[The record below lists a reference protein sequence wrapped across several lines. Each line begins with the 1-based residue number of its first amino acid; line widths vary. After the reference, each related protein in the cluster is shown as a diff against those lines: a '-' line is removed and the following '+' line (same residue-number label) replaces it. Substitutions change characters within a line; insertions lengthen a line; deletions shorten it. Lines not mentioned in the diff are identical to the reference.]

1 MKITLQNN
9 VTKRTGVVL
18 AAFALLCFLVTFFAF
33 SAQGQAYS
41 IQDLDNTPVIGDFVI
56 GPAKAE
62 VTVSPGTQKTVN
74 IIITNRMGDDRVFN
88 LSVEDF
94 TGSRNAEESVV
105 LLGDE
110 RGPYSLKD
118 YLSFAEKS
126 FVLKH
131 GQRATI
137 PVTISIPQDGEP
149 GGRYGSVLVTTTSK
163 PSEGETVS
171 GTTGGATVVSRIGAL
186 FFVRIPGEVA
196 EDGELQSFTVAGDKK
211 FFTNGPVPFRLL
223 YENNGSV
230 YLNPYGEITIKNM
243 LGETV
248 GSVNVEPWFAMPDSL
263 RLREVSWN
271 RDFLLGRYTAE
282 AKINRGYDDIIDEAS
297 VTFWVVPVKL
307 VLSVFAGLLLLLLII
322 RFIGSRFEFRRK

>member
-1 MKITLQNN
+1 MNNIIQNN
-9 VTKRTGVVL
+9 LMKRAGAL
-18 AAFALLCFLVTFFAF
+18 AFGFALLASFTSLAF
-33 SAQGQAYS
+33 PAQAYEIQELDDKS
-41 IQDLDNTPVIGDFVI
+41 IIGDFVI

-62 VTVSPGTQKTVN
+62 VVVEPGTQKTLN
-74 IIITNRMGDDRVFN
+74 IIVTNRMGDERVFN

-94 TGSRNAEESVV
+94 TGSRNAEEPVV

-137 PVTISIPQDGEP
+137 PVTISIPVDSEP

-163 PSEGETVS
+163 PAEGETV
-171 GTTGGATVVSRIGAL
+171 GATTGGATIVSRIGAL
-186 FFVRIPGEVA
+186 FFVRIPGVVA
-196 EDGELQSFTVAGDKK
+196 EDGELQSFTVASDKK
-211 FFTNGPVPFRLL
+211 FFLDGPVPFHLL

-248 GSVNVEPWFAMPDSL
+248 GGLKVEPWFAMPDSL
-263 RLREVSWN
+263 RLREVSWD

-282 AKINRGYDDIIDEAS
+282 AKINRGYGDIIDEAS
-297 VTFWVVPVKL
+297 VTFWVVPIKL
-307 VLSVFAGLLLLLLII
+307 VLSVFVGLLLLLLII

>member
-1 MKITLQNN
+1 MDTTVQNN
-9 VTKRTGVVL
+9 PIKRAKISLTASVL
-18 AAFALLCFLVTFFAF
+18 LLSFIFFAF
-33 SAQGQAYS
+33 SAQAYE
-41 IQDLDNTPVIGDFVI
+41 IQDLGDTPIIGDFVI

-62 VTVSPGTQKTVN
+62 VVVEPGTQKIVN
-74 IIITNRMGDDRVFN
+74 VIVTNRMGDDRVFN
-88 LSVEDF
+88 LNIEDF
-94 TGSRNAEESVV
+94 TGSRNVDESIV

-126 FVLKH
+126 FILKH

-137 PVTISIPQDGEP
+137 PVTVSIPADAEP

-163 PSEGETVS
+163 PAEGEAEA
-171 GTTGGATVVSRIGAL
+171 GTTMGGATVVSRIGAL
-186 FFVRIPGEVA
+186 FFVRIPGEV
-196 EDGELQSFTVAGDKK
+196 EEEGTLQSFAVAGDKK
-211 FFTNGPVPFRLL
+211 FFLDGPVPFRLL

-248 GSVNVEPWFAMPDSL
+248 GSLKVEPWFAMPDSL

-297 VTFWVVPVKL
+297 VTFWVVPIKL